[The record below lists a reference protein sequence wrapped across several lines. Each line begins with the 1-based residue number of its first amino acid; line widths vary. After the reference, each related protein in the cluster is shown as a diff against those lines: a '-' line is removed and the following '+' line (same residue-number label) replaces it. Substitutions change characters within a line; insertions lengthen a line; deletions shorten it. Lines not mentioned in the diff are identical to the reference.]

1 MRKFN
6 TPKDTPTGLDRMEKK
21 TPSRTTRKMEKLDH
35 NNERA
40 QTASQN

>member
-6 TPKDTPTGLDRMEKK
+6 TPKDAGLDRIDKK
-21 TPSRTTRKMEKLDH
+21 IPTRTTEKMEKLKH

-40 QTASQN
+40 